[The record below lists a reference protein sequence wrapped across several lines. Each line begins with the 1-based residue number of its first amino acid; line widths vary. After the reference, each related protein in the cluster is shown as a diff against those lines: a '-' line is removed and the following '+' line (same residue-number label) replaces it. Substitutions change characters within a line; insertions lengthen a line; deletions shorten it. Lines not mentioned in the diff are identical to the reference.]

1 MKTSQIE
8 VPTSAAKAL
17 LLTALSPNIRRS
29 ASKVAIVVGSVL
41 NLINQ
46 GPAIWGHADTSWVH
60 VALNFFVPFCVS
72 SYSAA
77 KNQISRSDG

>member
-1 MKTSQIE
+1 MTTS
-8 VPTSAAKAL
+8 TAKAL
-17 LLTALSPNIRRS
+17 VLTALSPKIRRS
-29 ASKVAIVVGSVL
+29 ATKVALLVGSVL

-46 GPAIWGHADTSWVH
+46 GDAILGPAEISWAH

-77 KNQISRSDG
+77 RKGSPRFQCNK

>member
-1 MKTSQIE
+1 M
-8 VPTSAAKAL
+8 AL
-17 LLTALSPNIRRS
+17 L
-29 ASKVAIVVGSVL
+29 VGSVL

-46 GPAIWGHADTSWVH
+46 GDAILGPAEISWAH

-77 KNQISRSDG
+77 RKGSPRFQCNK